1 MSDRRAP
8 FPLAVAEEPPVNSGA
23 GLLLAARLSATSLI
37 LSVVY
42 SKAESNPVP
51 VGTGTGKNRVGSFLY
66 QWLRK

>member
-51 VGTGTGKNRVGSFLY
+51 VGTAIHPVKMKHILCQIDTN
-66 QWLRK
+66 